1 MIYLCAKHRD
11 DMNIVRA
18 PIENPRDSLD
28 ELERS
33 KLHYAANNG
42 SSLLVLQLIND
53 GIDINAQDAIGW
65 TPLHFAAQ
73 NSHFAIIDLLLE
85 YNANPNLHDKQGNGP
100 LWIAAMSILKSS
112 HGVESL
118 LKTGANPD
126 HKNHHGRTPFYIAN
140 TIKKELK
147 EVFEFYT
154 DLNKKKE
161 CL

>member
-1 MIYLCAKHRD
+1 
-11 DMNIVRA
+11 MNIVRA
-18 PIENPRDSLD
+18 PFENPRDSLD
-28 ELERS
+28 ELGRS

-53 GIDINAQDAIGW
+53 GINIDAQDAIGW

-100 LWIAAMSILKSS
+100 LWIAAMSIMKSS

-118 LKTGANPD
+118 LKAGANPN
-126 HKNHHGRTPFYIAN
+126 HKNHHGRTPLYIAN
-140 TIKKELK
+140 TIKNELK
-147 EVFEFYT
+147 EVFESYV
-154 DLNKKKE
+154 DLNKAKKAYRNSTS
-161 CL
+161 

>member
-1 MIYLCAKHRD
+1 MD
-11 DMNIVRA
+11 
-18 PIENPRDSLD
+18 
-28 ELERS
+28 RS

-53 GIDINAQDAIGW
+53 GINIDAQDAIGW

-100 LWIAAMSILKSS
+100 LWIAAMSILKYS

-118 LKTGANPD
+118 LKAGANPD
-126 HKNHHGRTPFYIAN
+126 HKNHHGRTPLYIAN

-147 EVFEFYT
+147 EVFESYV
-154 DLNKKKE
+154 DLNIKKE
-161 CL
+161 